1 MVDYSPL
8 WETMRRKGVSQYR
21 LIKSGVSTKI
31 IQHMKMNVQ
40 LFPETIEQL
49 QQILDCTE
57 GEIVKVTPNVTD
69 LSNPPYPQK
78 EKHVTVLPVILSSFL
93 VLLFQGAISYFRN
106 KHRTED

>member
-8 WETMRRKGVSQYR
+8 WETMKRKGVSQYR

-49 QQILDCTE
+49 QQILDCSE
-57 GEIVKVTPNVTD
+57 EEIVRVTPNVVDTT
-69 LSNPPYPQK
+69 PTPRPQK
-78 EKHVTVLPVILSSFL
+78 YVLVLPVILSSFL
-93 VLLFQGAISYFRN
+93 VLLLQHGIPYFRN
-106 KHRTED
+106 KHKTDV